1 MIDADG
7 QTCNSRGHDE
17 TAQLLCLV
25 CLNLD
30 GVCPAGRNF
39 HGPAYLR
46 RVIDWHRADLIRDL
60 PIAGSSFFKQCY
72 GQRTSHSPSNLGA
85 AQGRTRSQGRSAH
98 EMKHAVL
105 SGQYR

>member
-7 QTCNSRGHDE
+7 HTCNSSGHDE
-17 TAQLLCLV
+17 TAQLLCLI

-46 RVIDWHRADLIRDL
+46 RVIDWHRVDLIRDL
-60 PIAGSSFFKQCY
+60 PIAVAHSSSNVKAIHGYLGHRSIMSTQRYTALAPDRFK
-72 GQRTSHSPSNLGA
+72 RFW
-85 AQGRTRSQGRSAH
+85 
-98 EMKHAVL
+98 KD
-105 SGQYR
+105 